1 VSHDETC
8 AVCGRTILAGERTR
22 AYVSTGG
29 RQDVCELCAPRA
41 ERLGWER
48 EREGMPEVLP
58 APEKRGLLSGLLR
71 RRPRRAEPVAD
82 SSEGLELEDGL
93 ELAAEEEEWGAE
105 DRDEAMAAES
115 PAVAQE
121 PEPEPPRRE
130 PERQPRNPD
139 PAAAGARPQRIDP
152 GPAQLS
158 PFERA
163 VARFNASEASRTVGG
178 LVRTLG
184 APWVSV
190 GASAGAPREI
200 RITVAWELSWYQW
213 GVDLGDELRPV
224 FQIDKGL
231 EMDQLDSAAR
241 QWNASAVEGGR
252 LLLVAPARRRSADGE
267 PAAR

>member
-29 RQDVCELCAPRA
+29 RHDVCELCAPRA

-58 APEKRGLLSGLLR
+58 APEKRGLLGGMLR
-71 RRPRRAEPVAD
+71 RRPRQAEPVAE
-82 SSEGLELEDGL
+82 SREGF
-93 ELAAEEEEWGAE
+93 E
-105 DRDEAMAAES
+105 DRVDAPELDDPEVEHAES
-115 PAVAQE
+115 EPKVEVA
-121 PEPEPPRRE
+121 RE
-130 PERQPRNPD
+130 PESKPAPRPARNPD
-139 PAAAGARPQRIDP
+139 PAAPGARPQRVAP
-152 GPAQLS
+152 EPALLS

-231 EMDQLDSAAR
+231 EMDQLDAAAR
-241 QWNASAVEGGR
+241 QWNASAAEGGR
-252 LLLVAPARRRSADGE
+252 ILLVAPARRRRADGE

>member
-1 VSHDETC
+1 MSLEETC

-22 AYVSTGG
+22 RYVSPGG
-29 RQDVCELCAPRA
+29 RRDVCELCVPRA

-48 EREGMPEVLP
+48 EREGMPEALP
-58 APEKRGLLSGLLR
+58 APEKRRLLGALR
-71 RRPRRAEPVAD
+71 RRR
-82 SSEGLELEDGL
+82 
-93 ELAAEEEEWGAE
+93 
-105 DRDEAMAAES
+105 
-115 PAVAQE
+115 
-121 PEPEPPRRE
+121 PEPEARPLLEREEGAAEPPPATGGGAPPGSGTEAGAAAEPPPRRGAE
-130 PERQPRNPD
+130 PPPRSPRSPD
-139 PAAAGARPQRIDP
+139 PAAPGARPQRLDP
-152 GPAQLS
+152 EPALLS

-163 VARFNASEASRTVGG
+163 IARFNASDASRTVGG

-200 RITVAWELSWYQW
+200 RVTVAWELSWYQW

-231 EMDQLDSAAR
+231 EMDQLDAAAR

-252 LLLVAPARRRSADGE
+252 IVLVAPARRRSGDGE
-267 PAAR
+267 TAAR

>member
-1 VSHDETC
+1 MSLDETC

-29 RQDVCELCAPRA
+29 RHDVCELCAPRA

-48 EREGMPEVLP
+48 ERDGMPEILP
-58 APEKRGLLSGLLR
+58 APEKRRLLGGLLR
-71 RRPRRAEPVAD
+71 RRPRAGTPVAE
-82 SSEGLELEDGL
+82 SREATEP
-93 ELAAEEEEWGAE
+93 
-105 DRDEAMAAES
+105 DR
-115 PAVAQE
+115 V
-121 PEPEPPRRE
+121 PEPELDTAEATSSDSE
-130 PERQPRNPD
+130 PTPADRPRNPD
-139 PAAAGARPQRIDP
+139 PAAPGARPRRIDP
-152 GPAQLS
+152 QPALLS

-163 VARFNASEASRTVGG
+163 IARFNASEASRTVGG

-190 GASAGAPREI
+190 GASAGAPKEI

-213 GVDLGDELRPV
+213 GIDLGDELRPV

-252 LLLVAPARRRSADGE
+252 IILVSPARQRSADGE

>member
-29 RQDVCELCAPRA
+29 RHDVCELCAPRA

-58 APEKRGLLSGLLR
+58 TPEKRRLLGGLLQ
-71 RRPRRAEPVAD
+71 RRPRVARPATDSREEEGEWMAEEQELEDAEPEREPVA
-82 SSEGLELEDGL
+82 E
-93 ELAAEEEEWGAE
+93 
-105 DRDEAMAAES
+105 
-115 PAVAQE
+115 VE
-121 PEPEPPRRE
+121 PEPEPE
-130 PERQPRNPD
+130 PLPV
-139 PAAAGARPQRIDP
+139 ARPPRIEP
-152 GPAQLS
+152 QPALLS

-163 VARFNASEASRTVGG
+163 VTRFNASEASRTVGG

-252 LLLVAPARRRSADGE
+252 ILLVAPARRRSADGA